1 MLKHFFLFAI
11 CILTLNFSATSQ
23 DAIGARIKW
32 SESLK
37 TPANTY
43 LSKVIASDASGHYIL
58 RRTTGLVGR
67 TNKINIEHYDS
78 NMEFVRGEKI
88 DLRYNKKDRDFED
101 VIMLDGQL
109 YLLTTFNNDAKKK
122 NYLFTQKISKR
133 LQPAKDIK
141 KIAEIDT
148 RNKAREGSY
157 DFHISRDSS
166 KVLVYN
172 ALPLKNRDAEQFAL
186 QVFDNTFE
194 SLWSKNVTLPYDN
207 DRFAVEEYKV
217 SNTGDV
223 YMMGVIYQ
231 DKNRTR
237 RRGKPTYSYTVLAYT
252 KDGDKKREYRISLDD
267 KFITDLTFEI
277 DNDGDLVCSGFYSNK
292 GTYSI
297 KGTYFFKIDT
307 ETKEVYD
314 KNLKEFDF
322 DFITEDYNDRKK
334 ERLRRAEERE
344 SNRAPELFQY
354 DLDKLILRS
363 DGGAILVAEQFF
375 IEQRYNNFNRYGN
388 TTFDIFYYY
397 NDIIVVNIK
406 PNGEIQWA
414 SRIPKRQLTSND
426 QGYFSSYAMAIGKD
440 KLYFVYND
448 NGRNFDDDPN
458 NRIRSFNGRNSVI
471 ALSEVYKDGTV
482 KSYPIASNRDERII
496 TRPKVCKQ
504 SGRNEMLIYG
514 ELNRKFKLGAL
525 TFD

>member
-1 MLKHFFLFAI
+1 MLSLHFSVF
-11 CILTLNFSATSQ
+11 CQ
-23 DAIGARIKW
+23 DALGTRINW
-32 SESLK
+32 TETLK
-37 TPANTY
+37 TPPNTY
-43 LSKVIASDASGHYIL
+43 LSKVISSGPYGHYIL
-58 RRTTGLVGR
+58 RNATSSFVGR

-78 NMEFVRGEKI
+78 KMNFVRGEKI

-122 NYLFTQKISKR
+122 NYLFTQKINKR
-133 LQPAKDIK
+133 LQLAKDVK

-172 ALPLKNRDAEQFAL
+172 ALPIKNREAEQFAL
-186 QVFDNTFE
+186 QVFDNKFE

-207 DRFAVEEYKV
+207 DRFSLEEYKI
-217 SNTGDV
+217 SNDGDV
-223 YMMGVIYQ
+223 FMMGVIYE
-231 DKNRTR
+231 DKSNRTR
-237 RRGKPTYSYTVLAYT
+237 RRGKPTYSYTVLSYT
-252 KDGDKKREYRISLDD
+252 KEGEKKQEYRIDLDD

-307 ETKEVYD
+307 DTKEVYD

-322 DFITEDYNDRKK
+322 DFLTEDFSDRKK

-363 DGGAILVAEQFF
+363 DGGAILVAEQFY
-375 IEQRYNNFNRYGN
+375 IERRFNNNRYSN
-388 TTFDIFYYY
+388 SYDIYYYY

-414 SRIPKRQLTSND
+414 SRIPKYQLTTND
-426 QGYFSSYAMAIGKD
+426 QGYFSSYAMAVGKD

-448 NGRNFDDDPN
+448 NGKNFEDRNSK
-458 NRIRSFNGRNSVI
+458 RTHRFNGRNSVI
-471 ALSEVYKDGTV
+471 ALSEVNKDGTV
-482 KSYPIASNRDERII
+482 KSYPIANNRDERII

-504 SGRNEMLIYG
+504 SGKNEMLIYG

-525 TFD
+525 TLK